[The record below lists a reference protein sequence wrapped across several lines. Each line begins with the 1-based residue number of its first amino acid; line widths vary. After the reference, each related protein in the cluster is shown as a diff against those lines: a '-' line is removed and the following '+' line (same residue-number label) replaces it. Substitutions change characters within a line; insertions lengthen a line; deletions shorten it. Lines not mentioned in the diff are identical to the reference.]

1 MGGKRE
7 PGMPVSFMDRFKEG
21 KWWQKGNELLN
32 LQNIN
37 ACPSYYKG
45 TVKAWVEELTTFIY
59 LQPKDWERIYEE
71 YLHVATGNG
80 NLDLRFYRNEEGYL
94 RLKGIGETYLKIAG
108 AGEPLDYK
116 ILNHIGQ
123 GLSEHAEELFCSYVE
138 YAGMDAE
145 EKKCWIESIEKN
157 IREDMA
163 DKDLFITLVETLDE
177 SAFSGNELYFDL
189 LNDLYMIL

>member
-21 KWWQKGNELLN
+21 EWWQKGNELLN

-59 LQPKDWERIYEE
+59 LQPKDWGRIYEE
-71 YLHVATGNG
+71 YFHVATGNG
-80 NLDLRFYRNEEGYL
+80 NRELRFYRNEEGYL
-94 RLKGIGETYLKIAG
+94 RLNRTGEIYLKIAG

-116 ILNHIGQ
+116 ILSHIGQ
-123 GLSEHAEELFCSYVE
+123 GLSEHAEELFYSYLE
-138 YAGMDAE
+138 YAGMGAE

-163 DKDLFITLVETLDE
+163 DKDLSITLVETLDE
-177 SAFSGNELYFDL
+177 SAFAGNELYFDL

>member
-80 NLDLRFYRNEEGYL
+80 NLELRFYRNEEGYL

-163 DKDLFITLVETLDE
+163 DKDLFITLVETLGE